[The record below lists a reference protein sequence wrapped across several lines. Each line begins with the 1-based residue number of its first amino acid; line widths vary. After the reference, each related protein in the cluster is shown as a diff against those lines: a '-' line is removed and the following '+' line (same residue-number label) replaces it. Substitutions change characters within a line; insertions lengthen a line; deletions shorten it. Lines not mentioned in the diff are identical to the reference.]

1 MMEVRFHGMM
11 PAAADECEI
20 TSEDTLPGGSGL
32 FRRRV
37 ILIEIHPSL
46 GHGGVLGKFP
56 CRAYGFFNGGRV
68 GFGRLVGAA
77 GLSGIVGGAAIL
89 TGGAVLVDAP
99 AAVKSGLA
107 SSF

>member
-1 MMEVRFHGMM
+1 MMEVRFRGMM
-11 PAAADECEI
+11 PTALDDCEMAL
-20 TSEDTLPGGSGL
+20 EKPPPGGSKF

-37 ILIEIHPSL
+37 ILIGIHPSL
-46 GHGGVLGKFP
+46 WHGGVLGKFP

-68 GFGRLVGAA
+68 GFGRLVGTA